1 MIDPRDFSPRV
12 RALDAILLLTSVV
25 IVALMLSGC
34 TPVYV
39 DKPVMTPV
47 VQKCRVRIPP
57 MPTLPTSEPVPERL
71 ANGQQTDWILSA
83 LYRDLLIQ
91 EGEIKAL
98 EMAVEACR

>member
-39 DKPVMTPV
+39 DKQVLKPV
-47 VQKCRVRIPP
+47 VEKCRVTLPP
-57 MPTLPTSEPVPERL
+57 MPTLPTSEPMPGGLTEE
-71 ANGQQTDWILSA
+71 QETDWILTG
-83 LYRDLLIQ
+83 LYRDLVIQ
-91 EGEIKAL
+91 GGEIRAL
-98 EMAVEACR
+98 EKAVEGCR